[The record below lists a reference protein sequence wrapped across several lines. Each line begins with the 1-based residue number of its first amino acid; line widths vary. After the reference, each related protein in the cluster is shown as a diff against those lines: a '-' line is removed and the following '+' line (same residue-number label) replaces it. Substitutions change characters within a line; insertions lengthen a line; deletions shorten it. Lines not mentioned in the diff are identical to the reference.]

1 VAVPTGAAKFS
12 EIQTEFGGSNP
23 VSLNEYYSG
32 GSLTKANLGIFAPNG
47 VPTSG
52 AISVNDFRGAQN
64 TSEVWA
70 TTITIGEVN
79 IVGTNFYGY
88 SKSLIGSVSDETPD
102 NGTSMKSG
110 TLQAAHYSSAGSKG
124 SPPSESFQLTVFRN
138 EANINTN
145 TKSFKFITDGVST
158 LQRANAT
165 YSVTALT
172 DNYSHLWT
180 FPSNSPGFTMSTAT
194 SGTRTQTFDCD

>member
-1 VAVPTGAAKFS
+1 MAVPTGAAKFS

-70 TTITIGEVN
+70 TTVTIGTVN

-110 TLQAAHYSSAGSKG
+110 TLQSAQYSSTGSKG
-124 SPPSESFQLTVFRN
+124 APPSNNFSLSVVLN

-145 TKSFKFITDGVST
+145 TKSFKFTTDGVST
-158 LQRANAT
+158 LQRADAT
-165 YSVTALT
+165 YSVTAIP
-172 DNYSHLWT
+172 NSNSHLWSWA
-180 FPSNSPGFTMSTAT
+180 SNAPGFTMSTAT